1 MKQLQRGFSFM
12 EVLICMLVLTT
23 GLVILARFQITLAN
37 SETLGKQRL
46 EAVNL
51 AQAKLEALRNFQV
64 LNTTTGN
71 FAYQDIISGS
81 ETITNNSAIYTR
93 SWNVVTN
100 NIPAYKTVTVT
111 VSWTD
116 HNNSAQTV
124 ILSSV
129 IGASDPAKSGQL
141 TK

>member
-1 MKQLQRGFSFM
+1 
-12 EVLICMLVLTT
+12 
-23 GLVILARFQITLAN
+23 
-37 SETLGKQRL
+37 
-46 EAVNL
+46 L

-100 NIPAYKTVTVT
+100 SIPAYKTVTAT